1 MGGSERFDVAIVGAR
16 CAGSAAAIALARAGR
31 RVVVLDRA
39 RFPSD
44 TLSTHVIFPSGV
56 AELQALGVRDE
67 VLALGAPHC
76 HYAGVTALGQHV
88 RERFTPVDGIDFAIC
103 QPRPELDH
111 VLVQAARSAGAE
123 VRENASVDELL
134 WQDGRVAGVRCSAR
148 GGAQS
153 EIRARLVI
161 GADGRRSTVA
171 EHVGVAQPY
180 RGSLNGR
187 GLAFW
192 YLDDPKVGTQWRD
205 VVMQWRVGRT
215 MGMVFPCP
223 DDRMVVLFMPPA
235 GEIAQF
241 RADPEA
247 AWLRKLNENRRL
259 ADRVR
264 GAGNATKLRSTANTT
279 AYYRVSSGPGWALTG
294 DAGHFKDP
302 VIAQGIR
309 DALRFGRLVGE
320 AAAPA
325 LDDPQ
330 QLDVALA
337 RWERE
342 RDLECMPS
350 YHFANHEGWAV
361 APSLL
366 AREALASFAS
376 DDLPDMS
383 DTFNRVRDLDEVI
396 TPGRALGWAAR
407 ALMRPGADR
416 GAILREMAKESRFAV
431 AAARERLR
439 PEFRR
444 NRPSPAETPGWVW
457 PPAAP
462 AAVPESDKPAPTEV
476 TA

>member
-1 MGGSERFDVAIVGAR
+1 MSGNQRFDVAIVGAR

-56 AELQALGVRDE
+56 AELKALGVLDD
-67 VLALGAPHC
+67 VLAVGAPHC
-76 HYAGVTALGQHV
+76 HYAGVTACGRHV
-88 RERFTPVDGIDFAIC
+88 RERYTPVDGIDFAIC

-123 VRENASVDELL
+123 VRENTSVDELL
-134 WQDGRVAGVRCSAR
+134 WQDDRVAGVRCSER

-153 EIRARLVI
+153 EIHARLVI
-161 GADGRRSTVA
+161 GADGRRSTIA
-171 EHVGVAQPY
+171 EQVGAARPY

-192 YLDDPKVGTQWRD
+192 YMDDPKVGTQWRD
-205 VVMQWRVGRT
+205 VIMQWRVGRT

-235 GEIAQF
+235 EEIAQF

-264 GAGNATKLRSTANTT
+264 GAGNATKLRSTADTV

-309 DALRFGRLVGE
+309 DALRFGRLRG
-320 AAAPA
+320 
-325 LDDPQ
+325 
-330 QLDVALA
+330 
-337 RWERE
+337 R
-342 RDLECMPS
+342 
-350 YHFANHEGWAV
+350 G
-361 APSLL
+361 
-366 AREALASFAS
+366 
-376 DDLPDMS
+376 
-383 DTFNRVRDLDEVI
+383 
-396 TPGRALGWAAR
+396 GRARAR
-407 ALMRPGADR
+407 RP
-416 GAILREMAKESRFAV
+416 
-431 AAARERLR
+431 AAARCGARSVGAR
-439 PEFRR
+439 
-444 NRPSPAETPGWVW
+444 A
-457 PPAAP
+457 
-462 AAVPESDKPAPTEV
+462 
-476 TA
+476 